1 MCSVPPSCSR
11 SPGAQ
16 SENLGCPS
24 LVQQGQCWP
33 NQAPCGIDLP
43 QEMVRADNLGVTF
56 SQNAWA
62 AAQQEGCLGCPDR
75 YPTWPSPAVY
85 PKLDIKFQATV
96 GEDPNFAISDT
107 SYLEPMAQDPG
118 PSPNNPGNDPGN
130 NPPVVYTKRKVLPG
144 WPQEPLAMPQGPVA
158 QGPVAQGPVAQG
170 PMASTAPLTETPL
183 ELRPIHNKSQAHVF
197 SHMGNALRGIFYDLR
212 NWNESHPDVP
222 GNFWSHLYWVF
233 ARDHRGRYLFYL
245 AMSLLVASAI
255 WYIVR
260 VPKMPGVP
268 AAPLVASAPPAPA
281 PAVYNKLI

>member
-85 PKLDIKFQATV
+85 PKLDIEYQATV
-96 GEDPNFAISDT
+96 GEDPNFAVSDS
-107 SYLEPMAQDPG
+107 SYLEPLAQGPMPG
-118 PSPNNPGNDPGN
+118 PNNPGNDPGN
-130 NPPVVYTKRKVLPG
+130 NPPVVYTQRKVLPA
-144 WPQEPLAMPQGPVA
+144 WPSGAPGGPSQLPKMPQMPHSAPQMAPMSFSAPEMA
-158 QGPVAQGPVAQG
+158 Q
-170 PMASTAPLTETPL
+170 APEP
-183 ELRPIHNKSQAHVF
+183 HVSKKSSQAHLF

-212 NWNESHPDVP
+212 HWNESHPDVP
-222 GNFWSHLYWVF
+222 SNFWSHLSWVF
-233 ARDHRGRYLFYL
+233 FRDHRGRYLFYL
-245 AMSLLVASAI
+245 LVLSLVVATAI

-260 VPKMPGVP
+260 VPKIPPPEPQVVVP
-268 AAPLVASAPPAPA
+268 SAPPA
-281 PAVYNKLI
+281 PAVYNKYI